1 MNRDFQPQLQKLI
14 ERDGRSGHI
23 KTLLMVSFWAIAGGV
38 IGLPVQALPKSSLP
52 IPSQI
57 AVNPEDVVV
66 SGEKGNYVVRLFVN
80 SSKENVWKILTGYTE
95 LSRFMPDVISSK
107 VIESKGSQKILDQVY
122 SSAYTLGLK
131 AKVRLQVTESY
142 LKGLNIELV
151 KADYLRSFHGTWTI
165 EKAPNRPK
173 QLLLTHAIK
182 IDPKIDFGKDIFYQ
196 FYREGLEETMI
207 RLKKEIESG
216 S

>member
-1 MNRDFQPQLQKLI
+1 
-14 ERDGRSGHI
+14 
-23 KTLLMVSFWAIAGGV
+23 
-38 IGLPVQALPKSSLP
+38 
-52 IPSQI
+52 
-57 AVNPEDVVV
+57 
-66 SGEKGNYVVRLFVN
+66 
-80 SSKENVWKILTGYTE
+80 
-95 LSRFMPDVISSK
+95 MPDVISSK

-165 EKAPNRPK
+165 EKAPNHPK